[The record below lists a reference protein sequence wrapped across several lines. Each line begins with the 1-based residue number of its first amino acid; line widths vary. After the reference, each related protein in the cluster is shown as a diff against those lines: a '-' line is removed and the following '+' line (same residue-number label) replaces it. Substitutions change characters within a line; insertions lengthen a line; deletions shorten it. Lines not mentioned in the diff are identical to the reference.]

1 MPALFTPDDVPPQDL
16 QLADSMHRALAS
28 GTSHAIRNLIDNPLS
43 LTEAYRIGAQV
54 MRLRKADGDVVKGW
68 KVGFTNRT
76 IWDQYQ
82 VHAPIVGPM
91 YARSIMRFTDPSA
104 MRCSLEHIHEPR
116 IEPEIVFEMR
126 GSPNQEMDDSE
137 LLNCVS
143 AIGQGFEIV
152 TSPYAAWK
160 FSAADTLVAG
170 ALHARMVLGPLMAV
184 EQIPLSEWAQ
194 ALKSF
199 SVDLFC
205 DTKIIDTGEAHD
217 VLDGPLNVLRHLAGV
232 LKDPEAGAAY
242 ARGIEPGDLITTG
255 TVTKAF
261 PIAAGQQ
268 WNTRIQG
275 LPFEG
280 VSLRL
285 S

>member
-1 MPALFTPDDVPPQDL
+1 MPALFLPGDIAPHDL
-16 QLADSMHRALAS
+16 QLAQSMHRALATGS
-28 GTSHAIRNLIDNPLS
+28 SHKIRNLIDNPLS
-43 LTEAYRIGAQV
+43 LAEAYRIGAQV
-54 MRLRKADGDVVKGW
+54 MHLRKTDGDSVSGW

-91 YARSIMRFTDPSA
+91 YARSILRFADPSSLH
-104 MRCSLEHIHEPR
+104 CPLEHIHEPR

-126 GSPNQEMDDSE
+126 SSPHQEMDERE

-143 AIGQGFEIV
+143 AIGHGFEIV

-160 FSAADTLVAG
+160 FSAVDTLVAA
-170 ALHARMVLGPLMAV
+170 ALHARMVLGPLLAV
-184 EQIPLSEWAQ
+184 EKVPLSEWAQ
-194 ALKSF
+194 ALSEF
-199 SVDLFC
+199 SIDLFC
-205 DTKIIDTGEAHD
+205 DKKIIDTGEAHD

-232 LKDPEAGAAY
+232 LNDPEAGAAY

-255 TVTKAF
+255 TVTRAF
-261 PIAAGQQ
+261 PVAANQQ
-268 WNTRIQG
+268 WETRIQG
-275 LPFEG
+275 LPFAG
-280 VSLRL
+280 ISLRL

>member
-1 MPALFTPDDVPPQDL
+1 MPALFSPDDLPAHAV
-16 QLADSMHRALAS
+16 AS
-28 GTSHAIRNLIDNPLS
+28 HPICNTLDDPLS
-43 LTEAYRIGAQV
+43 LAQAYRVGAHLMQ
-54 MRLRKADGDVVKGW
+54 LRQTDGDHVKGW

-82 VHAPIVGPM
+82 VHAPVVGPI
-91 YARSIMRFTDPSA
+91 YERSITRFADSVP
-104 MRCSLEHIHEPR
+104 MQCSLAQIREPR

-126 GSPNQEMDDSE
+126 GLPHHEMSDHE
-137 LLNCVS
+137 LLGCVG

-152 TSPYAAWK
+152 NSPYAGWK

-170 ALHARMVLGPLMAV
+170 ALHARLLLGALVKLDRLPLDQWV
-184 EQIPLSEWAQ
+184 Q
-194 ALKSF
+194 ALKNF
-199 SVDLFC
+199 SIDLFC
-205 DTKIIDTGEAHD
+205 DNKIIDTGEAHD

-242 ARGIEPGDLITTG
+242 ARGIEPGDLIMTG

-261 PIAAGQQ
+261 PVVPGQT
-268 WNTRIQG
+268 WSTRIQG
-275 LPFEG
+275 LPLQG
-280 VSLRL
+280 VKLRL